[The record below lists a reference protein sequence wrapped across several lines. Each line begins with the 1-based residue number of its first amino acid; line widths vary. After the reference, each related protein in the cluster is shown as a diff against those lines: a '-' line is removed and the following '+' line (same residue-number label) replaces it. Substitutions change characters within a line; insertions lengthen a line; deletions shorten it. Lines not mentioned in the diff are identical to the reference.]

1 MFCVCTGCAL
11 MGECVGAGGRCR
23 AETVSFRGVPEH
35 ETRDADA
42 RLEEYRVSESQK
54 LYANRA
60 QGQNE
65 ASALRQH
72 CSAIVGGQDK
82 ERISLFLFFF
92 VFPLFLPLFFFGVLF
107 FLVDASAT
115 NCCQMTGKRAACSDG
130 AQELVLC
137 KHRRGGVIGSPTF
150 CHFR

>member
-1 MFCVCTGCAL
+1 

-54 LYANRA
+54 IYANRA

-72 CSAIVGGQDK
+72 CSAIVGGQDEK
-82 ERISLFLFFF
+82 QRAHFTFSFLFC
-92 VFPLFLPLFFFGVLF
+92 FPLIFAPFLLWGFIFSCGRERHQLLPNDRKASCLLRWSSRRTRIMP
-107 FLVDASAT
+107 ASA
-115 NCCQMTGKRAACSDG
+115 G
-130 AQELVLC
+130 
-137 KHRRGGVIGSPTF
+137 RGNRFTHLLSF
-150 CHFR
+150 SLM